1 MTVVVVTDSSS
12 RLRPELCEQWG
23 IRQVPLHVL
32 DDGDDLREGVDPMPS
47 DIHDR
52 TRVTTSGVSPA
63 DLAGTYR
70 QALADSGGD
79 GVVAVHISAALSGT
93 YSAAAAVAREIGQA
107 IRVVNSRSAA
117 MGVGF
122 VALAAAECARAGGGL
137 DDVEAAAR
145 AAIPRGQAFIVV
157 HRLDNLR
164 RSGRI
169 GAAASWLGTAL
180 ALKPLLHVDVDGRLV
195 LSQRIRTVS
204 KAHAALVDQI
214 VEAAGARN
222 VSVVVHHVDNVDAA
236 EEIAAT
242 LTERLPHLQSVSVT
256 DMGPVLAVH
265 VGAGA
270 VGACITVEDA

>member
-1 MTVVVVTDSSS
+1 MAVMVVTDSTS

-23 IRQVPLHVL
+23 IRQVPLHIL
-32 DDGDDLREGVDPMPS
+32 DDGSDWRDGVDPIPAAVY
-47 DIHDR
+47 DR
-52 TRVTTSGVSPA
+52 ARVTTSGASPA
-63 DLAGTYR
+63 DLADTYR
-70 QALADSGGD
+70 QALAESGGD
-79 GVVAVHISAALSGT
+79 GVVAVHISAALSST
-93 YSAAAAVAREIGQA
+93 YSTAAAVAREIGQA
-107 IRVVNSRSAA
+107 VRVVNSRAAA

-122 VALAAAECARAGGGL
+122 VALAAAESARGGGTL
-137 DDVEAAAR
+137 DAVEAAAR

-180 ALKPLLHVDVDGRLV
+180 SLKPLLRLDVDGRLV
-195 LSQRIRTVS
+195 LSQRIRTIS

-214 VEAAGARN
+214 ADVAGDRA
-222 VSVVVHHVDNVDAA
+222 VSVVVHHVDNPDGA
-236 EEIAAT
+236 EEIAAA
-242 LTERLPHLQSVSVT
+242 LTDRLPHLRSLSVT

-265 VGAGA
+265 VGGGA